1 MGERLDSIEESVQ
14 NMFILLHF
22 LDENVNILTK

>member
-1 MGERLDSIEESVQ
+1 MGERFDQIEDSVQ

-22 LDENVNILTK
+22 LNENVNILTK